1 MGRDQEPP
9 SGSTRGGVV
18 TGPFSYLGSSI
29 DAALN
34 NFIVQTV
41 SSTASA
47 LRTPVFVALTAS
59 ITIRGFTILRGL
71 KALSVVDQSLDLAFQ
86 GVFLILSIS
95 SGLYL
100 SNIVAA
106 VNGAASSLLSIFSPG
121 STDGYTALDDLEA
134 QGATIA
140 NHYVAL
146 GAAAFPSGGY
156 IDLTAGAVM
165 VLVIA
170 VLLIILGGYFLIAKT
185 ALALV
190 LCFGPIFLAACAFA
204 PTRQWFSNWV
214 NKLFNYVLL
223 MALTTANVAMVVAI
237 YGHYLTH
244 LGQVSD
250 ATNPFADAL
259 DLAVLSGAIVV
270 LSLQMPR
277 LAAALT
283 SGATL
288 SMGTFLVVLR
298 SASIRQA
305 PPVSTPSSAPPLAGS
320 QRKTK

>member
-1 MGRDQEPP
+1 M
-9 SGSTRGGVV
+9 

-29 DAALN
+29 DGVLN
-34 NFIVQTV
+34 SFIIQTV
-41 SSTASA
+41 SSVASA
-47 LRTPVFVALTAS
+47 LRAPLLVALTVS
-59 ITIRGFTILRGL
+59 ITIRGLSVLRGL
-71 KALSVVDQSLDLAFQ
+71 KAVSVVDLSLDLAFQ
-86 GVFLILSIS
+86 ALFLTLSIS

-106 VNGAASSLLSIFSPG
+106 VNGAASTLLAIFSPG
-121 STDGYTALDDLEA
+121 SSDGYAALDNLEA
-134 QGATIA
+134 QGATISS
-140 NHYVAL
+140 HYVAL

-170 VLLIILGGYFLIAKT
+170 VLLIILGGNFLIAKT

-190 LCFGPIFLAACAFA
+190 LCFGPVFLAACAFA

-223 MALTTANVAMVVAI
+223 MALTTANVAMMVTI
-237 YGHYLTH
+237 YGNYLAH

-250 ATNPFADAL
+250 STNPFADTL
-259 DLAVLSGAIVV
+259 DLAVLSGAIIV

-288 SMGTFLVVLR
+288 SMGMLLVVLR
-298 SASIRQA
+298 SASIR
-305 PPVSTPSSAPPLAGS
+305 PPPSTPAPTNSGLPSASPSSGFRRALS
-320 QRKTK
+320 

>member
-1 MGRDQEPP
+1 
-9 SGSTRGGVV
+9 
-18 TGPFSYLGSSI
+18 
-29 DAALN
+29 
-34 NFIVQTV
+34 
-41 SSTASA
+41 
-47 LRTPVFVALTAS
+47 
-59 ITIRGFTILRGL
+59 LRGL
-71 KALSVVDQSLDLAFQ
+71 KAVSVVDLSLDLAFQ
-86 GVFLILSIS
+86 GLFLTLSIS

-106 VNGAASSLLSIFSPG
+106 VNGAASTLLIIFAPG
-121 STDGYTALDDLEA
+121 SSDGYTALDNLEA
-134 QGATIA
+134 QGASISS
-140 NHYVAL
+140 HYVAL

-165 VLVIA
+165 VVVIA

-223 MALTTANVAMVVAI
+223 MALTTANVAMVVTI
-237 YGHYLTH
+237 YGNYLTH

-250 ATNPFADAL
+250 STNPFVDTL

-288 SMGTFLVVLR
+288 SMGMLLVVLR
-298 SASIRQA
+298 SAAIRQ
-305 PPVSTPSSAPPLAGS
+305 PPAPLASPNVSPGAGATASATSLTNS
-320 QRKTK
+320 QRNKA